1 MLVRSARAVSVILA
15 ASAVLLVA
23 SSAAAQGSAP
33 SGKAT
38 TKTATVTAVDGHDV
52 YDFPDDPLMGGG
64 IGANVAQVSVLRHAA
79 RASLVRPRLSFV
91 PEMLKSTEAF

>member
-1 MLVRSARAVSVILA
+1 MLVRSARAVSMLLA

-23 SSAAAQGSAP
+23 STAAAQGSSPAAKQKP
-33 SGKAT
+33 AANIQK
-38 TKTATVTAVDGHDV
+38 VDGHDV
-52 YDFPDDPLMGGG
+52 YDFPDDPLMGEG

-91 PEMLKSTEAF
+91 PEMLKTAEAL